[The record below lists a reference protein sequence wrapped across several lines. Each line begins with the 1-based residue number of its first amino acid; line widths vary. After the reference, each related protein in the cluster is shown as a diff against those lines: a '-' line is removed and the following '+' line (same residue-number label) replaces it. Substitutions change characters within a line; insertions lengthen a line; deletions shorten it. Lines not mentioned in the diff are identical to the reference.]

1 MEQKT
6 PENEVNREDRLDIAL
21 ERLRYVEGW
30 LQGMFEEV
38 EGGGHVHVIE
48 SRLRDTLFM
57 LRNGI
62 DQIEKW
68 KSGI

>member
-1 MEQKT
+1 MEEKT
-6 PENEVNREDRLDIAL
+6 GEKAEDRLDIAL
-21 ERLRYVEGW
+21 ERLHYVEDW

-57 LRNGI
+57 LRHAI
-62 DQIEKW
+62 DQIDKW
-68 KSGI
+68 KQGV

>member
-1 MEQKT
+1 MEEKT
-6 PENEVNREDRLDIAL
+6 EDKLEIAL
-21 ERLRYVEGW
+21 KNLRYVESW

-57 LRNGI
+57 LRHAISQI
-62 DQIEKW
+62 DEW
-68 KSGI
+68 KKDGA